1 MGSEGFQN
9 SVPSEKSPAEEIAR
23 LRAQM
28 EAKRAE
34 RAGVPLLT
42 PEEDFVDT
50 DSGDEKIPLSKERIS
65 ISDFK
70 KISLVTKSGNT
81 YILRRGERGYSL
93 LNIRAKKLIELD
105 FAQVEELNLLLGKP
119 FVYGKNARGENIQ
132 TAVVISGEGTLLKK

>member
-1 MGSEGFQN
+1 MGSEGYKH
-9 SVPSEKSPAEEIAR
+9 SVPGDSTPAEEIAR

-28 EAKRAE
+28 EAKRAVRE
-34 RAGVPLLT
+34 GVPPPP

-50 DSGDEKIPLSKERIS
+50 DSGAEKISLGTERVS

-81 YILRRGERGYSL
+81 YILRREEGVYTL
-93 LNIRAKKLIELD
+93 LNVRAKKLIELD
-105 FAQVEELNLLLGKP
+105 FAQIAELNLVLGKP